1 VLPFKQPAQN
11 IHVPFTVLQIL
22 LHRIGGSAA
31 AFANCTDSAPPKIFE
46 FHSACLA
53 DLLKMKATS
62 VVVASLATVSVGVTA
77 AWTQPQSVSVK
88 PQLHT
93 KTGPT
98 LAAVSTAQAAI
109 FHISLLLPALQLPPP
124 HLMRHA
130 RRVEIGLRQTANSV
144 GYVTSNMMLRLKN

>member
-1 VLPFKQPAQN
+1 MEA
-11 IHVPFTVLQIL
+11 
-22 LHRIGGSAA
+22 
-31 AFANCTDSAPPKIFE
+31 
-46 FHSACLA
+46 
-53 DLLKMKATS
+53 KA
-62 VVVASLATVSVGVTA
+62 VVVASLATVGVGVTA

-109 FHISLLLPALQLPPP
+109 FHISLLPSALQLPPP

-130 RRVEIGLRQTANSV
+130 RRAEIGLRQTAISV
-144 GYVTSNMMLRLKN
+144 GYHFSHDASVEKLSKTRTLSSGTHHVTQM